1 MKMVAAFSLL
11 FVYSLSLIG
20 CSTAPPPAKASAGKN
35 GLSVRATAPVASNYT
50 FDPAKYAAL
59 VPKHF
64 SWGGLMYS
72 KWWSDSQGNLQDAA
86 LPKRDNASW
95 IATGNT
101 ATKGMQTWRCKS
113 CHGWDYI
120 GNEGQYID
128 PTHKYYTNIP
138 GLLTT
143 ATYTPKTKGDPAAVF
158 AVLDTGT
165 MPDGTVIPDH
175 DFGTHITKDEPIYA
189 LTKFVE
195 QVRSEADGSLAGS
208 NVAASPTT
216 IVANIDA
223 VANQAEGYRFYN
235 LSTCVVC
242 HGVDGKQIVIN
253 PDPGKE
259 KEPHDIT
266 GALKAV
272 GVEEFHKLRFG
283 QPGTNPVMLGLEMIG
298 NPQIEA
304 RGSLVVAADIFAYV
318 RDGLLADPARG
329 GRLYDD
335 WPKELGTQA
344 PLGANPVL
352 KARNPNPGDIAA
364 DKQWLCSSCHGYD
377 YEGISGFSNNLVD
390 LQAVRHWTPDYLYS
404 YLKNGRP
411 AMLAGKL
418 VPNVH
423 NFGQSFNDV
432 DLWNLSKFLMVGVTD
447 THNYIS
453 LGFGGAAVK
462 KTPYDGPATYMGDI
476 PDLLSTPNTVWTCQG
491 CHGENGNGTGSSV
504 EVAMA
509 PTTDI
514 FAASWSDAEAPWRVF
529 HRIRFGMPGLY
540 DLDGSGVEDQRM
552 PGLTELVIGD
562 PLVSTPVPFAPAKA
576 LAMLND
582 RSINVV
588 GHLQDKLIATA
599 PASVTA
605 KVASVKQQVIAKSAK
620 K

>member
-11 FVYSLSLIG
+11 FSFSLSLVG
-20 CSTAPPPAKASAGKN
+20 CSTAPPPAKASPSKS
-35 GLSVRATAPVASNYT
+35 GLSVRATTPVASNHT
-50 FDPAKYAAL
+50 FDPVTYAAL

-72 KWWSDSQGNLQDAA
+72 KWWSDWQGNLVGAA
-86 LPKRDNASW
+86 LPKTDNATW
-95 IATGNT
+95 IATGNK

-120 GNEGQYID
+120 GNEGQYVD
-128 PTHKYYTNIP
+128 PKHKYYTNIP

-143 ATYTPKTKGDPAAVF
+143 PTYAPKTKGDPAAVF

-175 DFGTHITKDEPIYA
+175 DFGTHLTKDEPLYA

-195 QVRSEADGSLAGS
+195 QVRSEADHPLPGS

-216 IVANIDA
+216 IVANIDS

-235 LSTCVVC
+235 MSTCVVC

-266 GALKAV
+266 GALRAV
-272 GVEEFHKLRFG
+272 GVEELHKLRFG
-283 QPGTNPVMLGLEMIG
+283 QPGTNPVMLGLEMFD
-298 NPQIEA
+298 NPKIAA

-318 RDGLLADPARG
+318 RDGLLADTARG

-335 WPKELGTQA
+335 WPKELATQP
-344 PLGANPVL
+344 PLGANPLL
-352 KARNPNPGDIAA
+352 KARNPNPGDIAP
-364 DKQWLCSSCHGYD
+364 DKQWLCSSCHGYN
-377 YEGISGFSNNLVD
+377 YEGVSGFSNNLVE
-390 LQAVRHWTPDYLYS
+390 LQGVRHWTPDYLYS

-411 AMLAGKL
+411 AMLGGKL

-423 NFGQSFNDV
+423 NFGQSFNDQE
-432 DLWNLSKFLMVGVTD
+432 LWNLSKFLMMGVTD
-447 THNYIS
+447 THSYVS
-453 LGFGGAAVK
+453 LGLGGAAIK
-462 KTPYDGPATYMGDI
+462 KTPYDGPATYMGDM
-476 PDLLSTPNTVWTCQG
+476 PDLLVTPATVWACQG
-491 CHGENGNGTGSSV
+491 CHGESGKGTGLG
-504 EVAMA
+504 VAVPKA

-514 FAASWSDAEAPWRVF
+514 FAASWSDVDAPWRVF

-540 DLDGSGVEDQRM
+540 DLDGSGVKDKRM
-552 PGLTELVIGD
+552 RGLTELVISD
-562 PLVSTPVPFAPAKA
+562 PLATSPAPLAPAKA
-576 LAMLND
+576 IAVLND

-588 GHLQDKLIATA
+588 GYLQDKLIASA
-599 PASVTA
+599 PATLVA
-605 KVASVKQQVIAKSAK
+605 KVASVKQQVIANTANK
-620 K
+620 